1 VGLLPPDIDTKRR
14 IDTKKAGVTPAFSC
28 SDAGAAALGAPCRV
42 QFEYAKKIFR
52 AARNFS
58 S

>member
-1 VGLLPPDIDTKRR
+1 VVLPPPNIDTLC
-14 IDTKKAGVTPAFSC
+14 IDTRKAGVTPAFLFEVSRSRVTC
-28 SDAGAAALGAPCRV
+28 LAARISGEP
-42 QFEYAKKIFR
+42 KNNFR

>member
-1 VGLLPPDIDTKRR
+1 VGLLPPDIDTALR
-14 IDTKKAGVTPAFSC
+14 IDTKKAGVTPAFFC
-28 SDAGAAALGAPCRV
+28 SDDRVGRASRALPPEFSVR
-42 QFEYAKKIFR
+42 KIFFR